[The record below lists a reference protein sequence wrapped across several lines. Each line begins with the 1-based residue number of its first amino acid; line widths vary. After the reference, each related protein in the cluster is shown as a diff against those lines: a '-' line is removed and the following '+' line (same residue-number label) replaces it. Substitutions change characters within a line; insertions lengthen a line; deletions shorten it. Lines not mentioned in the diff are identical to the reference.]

1 MLIKLSMD
9 SGAQHI
15 PNYRYVNIFVM
26 NLPNNKQCHI
36 KLLCSV
42 LQKLKAKANNSNKEV
57 TQWNCGANVVSLGRC
72 SWNEIMMVLIGLYG

>member
-1 MLIKLSMD
+1 MD

-42 LQKLKAKANNSNKEV
+42 LQKLKAKANNSTKD
-57 TQWNCGANVVSLGRC
+57 TLS
-72 SWNEIMMVLIGLYG
+72 